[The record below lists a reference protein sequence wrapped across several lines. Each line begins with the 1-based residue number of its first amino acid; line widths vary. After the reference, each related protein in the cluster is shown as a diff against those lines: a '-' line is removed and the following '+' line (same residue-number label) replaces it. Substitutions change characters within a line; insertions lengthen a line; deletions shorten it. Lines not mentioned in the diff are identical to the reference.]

1 MAGPYDEL
9 LALSRGRAPECAV
22 TRALEA
28 MKPEDAQAIRKG
40 MDDPTIT
47 IPAIA
52 RFMAQRGHVMSTPT
66 VRRHQRRDCRCPR

>member
-1 MAGPYDEL
+1 MAEPYDEL
-9 LALSRGRAPECAV
+9 LALSRGRAPECAL

-28 MKPEDAQAIRKG
+28 MKAEDAQAIRKG
-40 MDDPTIT
+40 LDDPSIT

-52 RFMAQRGHVMSTPT
+52 RFMAQRGYVLSLPT